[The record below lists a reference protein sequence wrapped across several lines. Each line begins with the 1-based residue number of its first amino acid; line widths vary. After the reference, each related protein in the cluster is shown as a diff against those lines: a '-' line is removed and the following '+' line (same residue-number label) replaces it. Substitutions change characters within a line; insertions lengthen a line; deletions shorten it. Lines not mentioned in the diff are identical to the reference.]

1 MRTVQLLKMH
11 TQIIPCIW
19 LRLIRVCIAKKCT
32 EITYPIYTL
41 CILNAYRLAYCFS
54 WVNFWPLSWCGHGF
68 CVPAF
73 VYSLHTQ
80 KIPKNMSQNILSPGY
95 EGSTTVRNTYS
106 NYTVYLAPSH
116 PGMHCE
122 KVYLNCIPY
131 SYYYVY
137 HKSTLIIP
145 A

>member
-1 MRTVQLLKMH
+1 MKAVQLLEMH
-11 TQIIPCIW
+11 TQNILCIW
-19 LRLIRVCIAKKCT
+19 LSLIRVCNVKKSTWIA
-32 EITYPIYTL
+32 YPIYTL

-54 WVNFWPLSWCGHGF
+54 WVNFWALFWCGHCF

-73 VYSLHTQ
+73 VYSFQTQ
-80 KIPKNMSQNILSPGY
+80 NIPKNMSQNILSPGY
-95 EGSTTVRNTYS
+95 EGSTTVRNAYS